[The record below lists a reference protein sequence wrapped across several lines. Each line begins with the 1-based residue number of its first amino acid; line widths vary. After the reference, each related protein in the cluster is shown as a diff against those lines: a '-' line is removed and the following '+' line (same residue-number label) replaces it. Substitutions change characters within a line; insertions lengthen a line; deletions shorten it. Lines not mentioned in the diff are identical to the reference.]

1 MYENKWR
8 VAASV
13 SLGVFLGTI
22 DGSIVNI
29 ALPTLQ
35 KEFNAPLSS
44 VQWIVL
50 AYLLTIASLTLMV
63 GRLGDMYGKKR
74 IYTSGFAIFTI
85 ASGLTALSSSVAMMI
100 ALRMTQAVG
109 AVMIIAL
116 GAAILTEAFPPTER
130 GKALG
135 LIGATVSVGIV
146 LGPSVGG
153 VLLSTLGW
161 PAIFLVNVPIGIVG
175 TITAYRNIPDTVPKG
190 REPFDLVGA
199 SLMFATMLTLFL
211 GITLSGDRGF
221 DATIKGL
228 LLIAAV
234 CGGGFIWWERKT
246 NPPMIELSMFRNVSF
261 SVNLVTGLLSFV
273 AIGGL
278 FFLLPFYLADALG
291 IEPRQMGLILAVSPI
306 ILGVASPVSGA
317 LADRIGARPLTVA
330 GLLITLLGYLA
341 LTTLSTESTPIEIIL
356 RMMPI
361 GLGMGVFQSPN
372 NSLVMGAVRP
382 ERLGIASGLLSVSRT
397 VGQLSGVSILGAW
410 WAYRS
415 AQATGT
421 EATRLVAGLSD
432 SIAVMI
438 ALITFALGLSVW
450 AWWRERTPDV
460 VLATG
465 RQ

>member
-1 MYENKWR
+1 
-8 VAASV
+8 
-13 SLGVFLGTI
+13 
-22 DGSIVNI
+22 
-29 ALPTLQ
+29 
-35 KEFNAPLSS
+35 
-44 VQWIVL
+44 
-50 AYLLTIASLTLMV
+50 
-63 GRLGDMYGKKR
+63 
-74 IYTSGFAIFTI
+74 
-85 ASGLTALSSSVAMMI
+85 
-100 ALRMTQAVG
+100 
-109 AVMIIAL
+109 
-116 GAAILTEAFPPTER
+116 
-130 GKALG
+130 
-135 LIGATVSVGIV
+135 
-146 LGPSVGG
+146 
-153 VLLSTLGW
+153 
-161 PAIFLVNVPIGIVG
+161 
-175 TITAYRNIPDTVPKG
+175 
-190 REPFDLVGA
+190 
-199 SLMFATMLTLFL
+199 MFATMLTLFL

-228 LLIAAV
+228 LLIATV

>member
-1 MYENKWR
+1 MYDNKWR
-8 VAASV
+8 VAISV

-35 KEFNAPLSS
+35 KEFNAPLAS

-74 IYTSGFAIFTI
+74 IYTAGFAIFTV
-85 ASGLTALSSSVAMMI
+85 ASGLTALSASVAMMI

-161 PAIFLVNVPIGIVG
+161 PSIFLVNVPIGLLG
-175 TITAYRNIPDTVPKG
+175 TFIAYRNIPSMVPTG
-190 REPFDLVGA
+190 RESFDFVGA
-199 SLMFATMLTLFL
+199 ILMFVGMLTLFL
-211 GITLSGDRGF
+211 AITLSGDRGF
-221 DATIKGL
+221 DTTIQFL
-228 LLIAAV
+228 LVTAVICGAA
-234 CGGGFIWWERKT
+234 FIWWERKT
-246 NPPMIELSMFRNVSF
+246 SPPMIELSMFRNVGF

-278 FFLLPFYLADALG
+278 FFLLPFYMADALG

-306 ILGVASPVSGA
+306 ILGVASPLSGA
-317 LADRIGARPLTVA
+317 LADRMGARPLTVA
-330 GLLITLLGYLA
+330 GLSITLLGYAA
-341 LTTLSTESTPIEIIL
+341 LTTLSTESTPTEIIL

-372 NSLVMGAVRP
+372 NSLVMGAVRR

-397 VGQLSGVSILGAW
+397 VGQLSGVSALGAW

-415 AQATGT
+415 AQASGT
-421 EATRLVAGLSD
+421 EADKLVSGLSD

-438 ALITFALGLSVW
+438 ALVSFALGLSIW
-450 AWWRERTPDV
+450 AWWRERTPEV
-460 VLATG
+460 VLVTS
-465 RQ
+465 RE